1 MARCSCYG
9 KKSISECNT
18 TVINMD
24 DNEKEVVSKF
34 LDLSKFAI
42 LAILVGAGIIGNQF
56 LL

>member
-1 MARCSCYG
+1 M
-9 KKSISECNT
+9 N
-18 TVINMD
+18 

-42 LAILVGAGIIGNQF
+42 LAILVSAGVLGNQF

>member
-1 MARCSCYG
+1 
-9 KKSISECNT
+9 
-18 TVINMD
+18 MD

-42 LAILVGAGIIGNQF
+42 LAILVGGGIIGQQF

>member
-1 MARCSCYG
+1 MSD
-9 KKSISECNT
+9 S
-18 TVINMD
+18 MD

>member
-1 MARCSCYG
+1 MARRSCYG
-9 KKSISECNT
+9 QKSISECNS
-18 TVINMD
+18 TVMNMD

>member
-1 MARCSCYG
+1 
-9 KKSISECNT
+9 
-18 TVINMD
+18 MD

-42 LAILVGAGIIGNQF
+42 LAILVGSGILGSQV

>member
-1 MARCSCYG
+1 
-9 KKSISECNT
+9 
-18 TVINMD
+18 MD

-42 LAILVGAGIIGNQF
+42 LAILVSSGILGSQV

>member
-1 MARCSCYG
+1 M
-9 KKSISECNT
+9 
-18 TVINMD
+18 INMD

-42 LAILVGAGIIGNQF
+42 LAMLVIVGAIGNEF